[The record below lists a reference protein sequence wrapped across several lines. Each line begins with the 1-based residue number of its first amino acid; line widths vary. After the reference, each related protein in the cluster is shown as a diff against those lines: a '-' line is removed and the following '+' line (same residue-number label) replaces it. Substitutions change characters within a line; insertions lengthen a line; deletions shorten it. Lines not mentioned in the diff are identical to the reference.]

1 MSLQFIIGRSGS
13 GKSSLILERVIARLR
28 ENPAGPPLIILAPE
42 QGTFQIE
49 QSIVTAP
56 GLKGTVRTQVL
67 GFRRLALRVMQETG
81 GAALVPINDE
91 GKKMLLYKIL
101 RRRRD
106 ELKLFGRGGD
116 QLGLID
122 RIAALYTEMKKFNV
136 DFSHLPE
143 HHQFLQS
150 AAGESR
156 LLVDKM
162 HDLGLLFAEFDAELA
177 KLYIDN
183 EDHVV
188 KLAEGAAESAY
199 LRGAEIWIDGFHTFT
214 PQEYTAI
221 GALLKAASNVTVALT
236 LDRPYDDGVLPHELN
251 LFYGPAVAYTKL
263 LRIAEEAGV
272 KTGRTE
278 IVDQRPIP
286 RFRESE
292 TLSYLE
298 SAYERRS
305 PWPGTTA
312 PQDLGRALALRRAG
326 NRRAEVEGAAREMV
340 RLAREEGVR
349 WREMA
354 LLVRSLDDYDHLIA
368 PIMEEYGIPYFM
380 DRKKSMLHHPLIE
393 FIRAALDVVIGYW
406 KYEDVFRCVKSGF
419 LLPPGGSLTRAHMDM
434 LENYVLASGIQGYRW
449 YDGRPWKAAPSL
461 SLEQGEDKGR
471 TSAQGE
477 AGLQMLE
484 QCRAAV
490 AKPLAAFE
498 KRIKK
503 AKTAAEMC
511 AAVYQLL
518 EDTEAAR
525 HLDLLAHMLLQEGR
539 PQRAMEHRQLWG
551 AVLDL
556 LDQIVE
562 MMGGEALEME
572 LFAGVLETGLKDLKL
587 SLVPPSLDQVLV
599 GSTDRTRS
607 GAVKHL
613 FLIGVNEGIMPAA
626 LQEEGVFS
634 DQERLRLAEIGL
646 ELAPGVA
653 RKLLDERFLIYGALT
668 LPSRSLWISYAAADE
683 DGGALLPSEVIRH
696 VRRIFPDLREQ
707 FIGQAPP
714 AVAEPGSGAGQDEAQ
729 LQYVSRPGPALSA
742 LIGQLRLW
750 KAGEAVSRVWWS
762 VLEWY
767 RGKPEWEERTAR
779 LLGSLDYRNRVRGLT
794 PATSRKLYGKR
805 LRTSVSRM
813 EKFSACPFAHFAS
826 HGLKLKERQLY
837 RLKAPDIGQLFHA
850 ALSAMAV
857 TFKAQNRSWGSLTP
871 EECLREADAA
881 VDQLAPKLQ
890 GEILLSSKRYGY
902 ISRKLKTIVGRAS
915 LILGEQARRG
925 SFEPVGLELDFGPGR
940 PLPPLTFE
948 LPNGCVMEIVGRID
962 RVDMAE
968 GDGGLLLRVIDYKS
982 SQTDLRL
989 HEVYYGLSLQ
999 MLTYLDVLLSSA
1011 EAWLGRPAIPAGT
1024 LYFHVHNPL
1033 LQSSNGM
1040 SPEQAHQELLKRFKM
1055 KGLLLADRD
1064 VIAKMDGQLEK
1075 GYSDILP
1082 VAVKADGGFYSS
1094 ASVAAPEQWQT
1105 LLRSVRQTITEI
1117 GTRITDGDV
1126 RIAPYRIGMETACTH
1141 CVYKPVCRFEESLEG
1156 SSYQMLSKPGKQE
1169 IWTLLEQG
1177 RRMETGREGG
1187 QKSARESGKEATPS

>member
-13 GKSSLILERVIARLR
+13 GKSSLILERVITRLR

-49 QSIVTAP
+49 QRIVTAP
-56 GLKGTVRTQVL
+56 DLKGTVRTQVL
-67 GFRRLALRVMQETG
+67 GFRRLALRIMQETG

-122 RIAALYTEMKKFNV
+122 RIAALYTEMKKYNV
-136 DFSHLPE
+136 EFSNLPE

-150 AAGESR
+150 AAGESP
-156 LLVDKM
+156 LLVDKI

-177 KLYIDN
+177 QLYIDN

-188 KLAEGAAESAY
+188 KLAEGAADSAY

-251 LFYGPAVAYTKL
+251 LFYAPAVAYTKL
-263 LRIAEEAGV
+263 RRLAEETGV
-272 KTGRTE
+272 EAGRTE
-278 IVDQRPIP
+278 LLDQRPYP

-298 SAYERRS
+298 SAYERRG

-312 PQDLGRALALRRAG
+312 PTDLGHALSLRRAG

-349 WREMA
+349 WRDMA
-354 LLVRSLDDYDHLIA
+354 LLVRNLDDYDPIIA

-380 DRKKSMLHHPLIE
+380 DRKNSLLHHPLIE

-406 KYEDVFRCVKSGF
+406 KYEDVFRCIKSDF
-419 LLPPGGSLTRAHMDM
+419 LLPLDGSLTREHMDV

-461 SLEQGEDKGR
+461 SLEQGEDAGVASAKGDAALR
-471 TSAQGE
+471 
-477 AGLQMLE
+477 MLE
-484 QCRAAV
+484 QCRTAV
-490 AKPLAAFE
+490 TGPLSAFE

-525 HLDLLAHMLLQEGR
+525 HLDMLAHRMLREGR

-562 MMGGEALEME
+562 MMGGEALELE

-587 SLVPPSLDQVLV
+587 SLVPPSLDQVLI

-613 FLIGVNEGIMPAA
+613 FLAGVNEGIMPAA

-634 DQERLRLAEIGL
+634 EQERLRLAEIGL
-646 ELAPGVA
+646 ELAPGLT
-653 RKLLDERFLIYGALT
+653 RQLLDERFLIYGALT
-668 LPSRSLWISYAAADE
+668 LASRSLCISYAAADE

-714 AVAEPGSGAGQDEAQ
+714 AVAEAGPGQDEAQ
-729 LQYVSRPGPALSA
+729 LQYVSRPAPALST

-750 KAGEAVSRVWWS
+750 KAGEAVSPVWWN

-767 RGKPEWEERTAR
+767 RSKPEWEEKTAR
-779 LLGSLDYRNRVRGLT
+779 LLDSLAYRNRVRGLS
-794 PATSRKLYGKR
+794 PEASRKLYGKR

-850 ALSAMAV
+850 ALSAMAM

-982 SQTDLRL
+982 SQTDLKL

-1011 EAWLGRPAIPAGT
+1011 EEWLGRPAIPAGT

-1094 ASVAAPEQWQT
+1094 ASVATPDQWQT
-1105 LLRSVRQTITEI
+1105 LLRLVRQTITEI

-1169 IWTLLEQG
+1169 IWPLLAQG
-1177 RRMETGREGG
+1177 SWQASGRESG
-1187 QKSARESGKEATPS
+1187 QQSGHGSGKEAMPS